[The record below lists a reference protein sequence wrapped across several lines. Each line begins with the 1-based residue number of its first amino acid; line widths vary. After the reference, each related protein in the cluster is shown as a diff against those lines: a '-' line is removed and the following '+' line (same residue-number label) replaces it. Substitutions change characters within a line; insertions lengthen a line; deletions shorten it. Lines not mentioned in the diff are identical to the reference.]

1 MNRAIADPDTQ
12 EASAMRPSSETA
24 PGNGSTTHANA
35 SVGERGV
42 ADVMSTALLTVAG
55 DESLL
60 MAWELIQR
68 TGFHHLPVVNEDGR
82 CVGLLERG
90 DLAVACALPA
100 ISLSERYVG
109 DLLPGGSQP
118 HVPVTARLAE
128 VADVMTEHAV
138 DALAVTDDDDT
149 MVGLVTARDL
159 VSALA
164 GRKPAHGPRDHGPV
178 LFRLEPVLPPTRHA

>member
-1 MNRAIADPDTQ
+1 
-12 EASAMRPSSETA
+12 MRTSSETA
-24 PGNGSTTHANA
+24 PGGSSTTHANA
-35 SVGERGV
+35 SVGERSV
-42 ADVMSTALLTVAG
+42 ADVMSTALLTVAS

-82 CVGLLERG
+82 CVGLLER
-90 DLAVACALPA
+90 DELAVACALPA
-100 ISLSERYVG
+100 ISLAERYVG

-118 HVPVTARLAE
+118 HVPITARLAE
-128 VADVMTEHAV
+128 VAGVMTDHAV
-138 DALAVTDDDDT
+138 DALAVTDDDT

-178 LFRLEPVLPPTRHA
+178 LFRLEPILPPTRDT

>member
-1 MNRAIADPDTQ
+1 
-12 EASAMRPSSETA
+12 MRTSGGTTA
-24 PGNGSTTHANA
+24 GNGSSTTHRRA
-35 SVGERGV
+35 SVGERTV

-68 TGFHHLPVVNEDGR
+68 TGFHHLPVVDEDGR
-82 CVGLLERG
+82 CVGLLERSE
-90 DLAVACALPA
+90 LAVACALPA
-100 ISLSERYVG
+100 ISLAERYVG

-118 HVPVTARLAE
+118 HVPSSARLAE
-128 VADVMTEHAV
+128 VAEVMTDHAV
-138 DALAVTDDDDT
+138 DALAVTDDSDA

-164 GRKPAHGPRDHGPV
+164 GRKPAHGPTDHGPV
-178 LFRLEPVLPPTRHA
+178 LFRLEPVLPPTRRP